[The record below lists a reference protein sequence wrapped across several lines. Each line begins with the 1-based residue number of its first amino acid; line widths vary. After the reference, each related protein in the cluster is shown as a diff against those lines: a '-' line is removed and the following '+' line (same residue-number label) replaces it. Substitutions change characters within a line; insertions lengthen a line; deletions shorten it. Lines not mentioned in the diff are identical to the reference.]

1 MDGVKVENGVLCG
14 NARLQEAWEP
24 ERKGSPDTPWRY
36 TPTTNALGIEPLKV
50 YSRDAENSETVHN
63 SVLQI
68 ISKGQGIEMSSSGI
82 FQTKK
87 YYQTMN
93 NSIESFQK
101 FPAKVLTKSS
111 PANNAR
117 ATAEQESQQRL
128 LDRKQQMLEREL
140 RLQKSLS
147 EECEDLGVDEPS
159 TSDLFPEADL
169 LFDTNHSP
177 SFDHSSQEASCSQTL
192 RYYTFPTTE

>member
-1 MDGVKVENGVLCG
+1 M
-14 NARLQEAWEP
+14 
-24 ERKGSPDTPWRY
+24 
-36 TPTTNALGIEPLKV
+36 
-50 YSRDAENSETVHN
+50 YSRDAENSETIHN

-68 ISKGQGIEMSSSGI
+68 INKGQGIEMSSSGV

-87 YYQTMN
+87 YYHTMN
-93 NSIESFQK
+93 NSIDAFPK
-101 FPAKVLTKSS
+101 FPGGNKSLAS
-111 PANNAR
+111 KASAPPNNAR
-117 ATAEQESQQRL
+117 AQAEQENQQRL
-128 LDRKQQMLEREL
+128 NERKQQMLEREL

-177 SFDHSSQEASCSQTL
+177 AFDHSSQEASCSQSL
-192 RYYTFPTTE
+192 RYLKYGIEI

>member
-1 MDGVKVENGVLCG
+1 MNSTISIVIH
-14 NARLQEAWEP
+14 
-24 ERKGSPDTPWRY
+24 TIYFRY
-36 TPTTNALGIEPLKV
+36 IPTTNSLGIDQLKV
-50 YSRDAENSETVHN
+50 YSRDGDNTESVHS

-68 ISKGQGIEMSSSGI
+68 INKGQGIEMTSGGV

-87 YYQTMN
+87 YYHTI
-93 NSIESFQK
+93 NSTIEPFQK
-101 FPAKVLTKSS
+101 FPSKGLTKSGQT
-111 PANNAR
+111 NNAR
-117 ATAEQESQQRL
+117 TTAEQENQQRL
-128 LDRKQQMLEREL
+128 NDRKQQIIEREL

-192 RYYTFPTTE
+192 RYSMRVLII